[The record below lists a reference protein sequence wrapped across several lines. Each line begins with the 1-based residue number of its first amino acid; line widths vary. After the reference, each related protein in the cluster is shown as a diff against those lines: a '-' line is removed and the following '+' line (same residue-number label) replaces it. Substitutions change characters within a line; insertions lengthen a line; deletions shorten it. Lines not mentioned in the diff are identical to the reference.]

1 MTLPDARATADAGDP
16 IKHVVLLLLENRS
29 FDQML
34 GAFKRFIRI
43 LKALIPTLLQG

>member
-1 MTLPDARATADAGDP
+1 MSAVDPQAIADAGDP

-34 GAFKRFIRI
+34 GCSQEIYPRRI
-43 LKALIPTLLQG
+43 YVQL